1 VTAENTT
8 DSIRWATD
16 DLGNVASLTIQT
28 SIYSKIAIFKTA
40 YWFTDRWYLFLSKP
54 PPGAEDTVQVEIRS
68 KSSASKD
75 ELIVMCR
82 EFANNLIDQQIRQE
96 VIAETGNVRDS
107 LIKKAFFEGNQT
119 LYPANLTSNE
129 AQIPTT
135 DQSYKHDPLRIGRAT
150 GS

>member
-1 VTAENTT
+1 MTAENAA

-16 DLGNVASLTIQT
+16 DLGTVASLTVQT

-40 YWFTDRWYLFLSKP
+40 YWFTDRWYLFLSQP
-54 PPGAEDTVQVEIRS
+54 PPGAEETLQVEIRA

-107 LIKKAFFEGNQT
+107 LIKKAFFEGNQNLDPT
-119 LYPANLTSNE
+119 NLTSNE

-135 DQSYKHDPLRIGRAT
+135 DQSYKHDPLRIGRTT